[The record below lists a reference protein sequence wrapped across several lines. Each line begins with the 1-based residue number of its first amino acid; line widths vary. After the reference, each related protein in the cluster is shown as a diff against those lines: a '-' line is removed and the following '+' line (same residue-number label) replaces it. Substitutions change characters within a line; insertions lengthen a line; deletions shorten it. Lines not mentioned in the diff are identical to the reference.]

1 MNIMCLQSYLVRWVK
16 VNAGHTIAWSV
27 QPQKKSLNFG
37 IFKHPNPEG
46 VSTTSTPTTALPSS
60 ATSVASTFE
69 SAQTST
75 NNTSSDQ
82 QQASLPL
89 GTGRNSDSS
98 ASTKP
103 SHGLRSHG
111 DGVAVVEKLQKI
123 GLTCVA
129 WIGRCE
135 ADKATEGSY
144 DVLEGESG
152 MYGLVFDN
160 TFSKQTSKTV
170 MFVLLTYP
178 TKVPPRT
185 GQDTYPGRAGSAV
198 AAQASDVGGSN
209 NQSSLGTGGTAE
221 RRANSPRLSAVPDS
235 SESFARPSLS
245 KLGLGEVRRGSSY
258 ILDSSNNMSTSTF
271 HTGILQKKRRKRNQ
285 GYARRFFSLDFTSS
299 TLSYYHDRHSSA
311 LRGSIPLSLA
321 AIHANKRSRQIS
333 VDSGAEIWH
342 LKASTARDFE
352 VWKAA
357 LDKASSAIHN
367 PAEAGSV
374 EELDGPRRSV
384 ARDTVADDQEWSRVE
399 MLVGRV
405 VGTRDAVRRLAKDT
419 DPKYHP
425 PLVNHGPQKDNG
437 LPSPGLTVSD
447 SPENM
452 KQEEGKSLG
461 RTAFWRRKGSN
472 QSSSP
477 SSLFRRSSGQQVTLQ
492 PQYSQLSPSSTSMPK
507 RENNLDHVSAD
518 DDSHEHYLAIL
529 RDLDAV
535 VLDFSS
541 LLSERRRRMASTTTT
556 SEHSN
561 SRMSIDSTSTMEF
574 FDAQEDAGRR
584 SRMSGIRQYSEESDE
599 KNDDDDDD
607 DDDDDGQSSSGDSGD
622 SSDEEEMNYD
632 RKHRTGGPSL
642 FPERPK
648 SLTPLPLERIKRRT
662 TIPEPRVPPPSL
674 ISFLRKNVGKDL
686 STIAM
691 PVTANEPLSLL
702 QKLSEQFEYSELL
715 DTAVNANPE
724 TGERLLYVTAFAL
737 SSFSSVRVKERTIRK
752 PFNPMLGETYELIR
766 EDKGFRLLAEKVSHR
781 PVRMAI
787 QAESQHWTVLQSP
800 APVQKFWGKSAEL
813 NTFGRAHV
821 ILHSSSSAA
830 PDGSTESTAAAAQG
844 ERYSWNIATSFLRNI
859 LAGEK
864 YVEPV
869 GSMTVVNEG
878 TGAKA
883 VVTFVKSSGM
893 FSGRSEDVT
902 VQVYGPT
909 GNTSPL
915 PLGLTGKW
923 TSHLSL
929 TQQGSDTGKKIWAV
943 GPLVQNAPRCYGFPL
958 FAAQL
963 NEITAIESESE
974 LTGNGNGNGNKRNS
988 NGSNGSNYSNHRSSG
1003 TAAGAGGAGG
1013 GGLHLPPTDSRL
1025 RPDQRA
1031 AETGDIERAEA
1042 LKARLE
1048 DRQRSRRKVMEE
1060 HDEPWVPRWF
1070 VRAGGD
1076 GVSGGNGGVAVG
1088 AAGGGGGGGN
1098 SSGETD
1104 EIWKLKTGK
1113 DGYWEQ
1119 RARGDWSCITDVFQV

>member
-1 MNIMCLQSYLVRWVK
+1 M
-16 VNAGHTIAWSV
+16 T
-27 QPQKKSLNFG
+27 
-37 IFKHPNPEG
+37 
-46 VSTTSTPTTALPSS
+46 S
-60 ATSVASTFE
+60 ATTTFE
-69 SAQTST
+69 PAQTST
-75 NNTSSDQ
+75 NHSNNHSLPDQ
-82 QQASLPL
+82 QQASLSS

-98 ASTKP
+98 ANAKLQ
-103 SHGLRSHG
+103 GAGVRAQG
-111 DGVAVVEKLQKI
+111 EGVAVVEKLQKI
-123 GLTCVA
+123 GLTCVS
-129 WIGRCE
+129 WVGRCE

-144 DVLEGESG
+144 DVPDGESG

-170 MFVLLTYP
+170 MFVLMTYP
-178 TKVPPRT
+178 TKVPPRV
-185 GQDTYPGRAGSAV
+185 GQDTYVGRTGQTAATQTSGAG
-198 AAQASDVGGSN
+198 GNNGSGA
-209 NQSSLGTGGTAE
+209 LGTGAAAE
-221 RRANSPRLSAVPDS
+221 WRANSPRLSAAPDS
-235 SESFARPSLS
+235 SESLVRPSLS
-245 KLGLGEVRRGSSY
+245 KLGLGEVRRKSSY
-258 ILDSSNNMSTSTF
+258 VLDSSNNMSTSTF

-321 AIHANKRSRQIS
+321 AIHANERSRQIS
-333 VDSGAEIWH
+333 VDSGAEVWH

-357 LDKASSAIHN
+357 LDKASSAIHKS
-367 PAEAGSV
+367 AGAGSA
-374 EELDGPRRSV
+374 EELNGPKSSV
-384 ARDTVADDQEWSRVE
+384 GRDTEADDQDWSRVE
-399 MLVGRV
+399 ALVGRV
-405 VGTRDAVRRLAKDT
+405 VGTRDAVRRLAKDS
-419 DPKYHP
+419 DPKYHA
-425 PLVNHGPQKDNG
+425 PLIDHGLEKDNG
-437 LPSPGLTVSD
+437 LPSPGLAVID
-447 SPENM
+447 HAEVA
-452 KQEEGKSLG
+452 KQEDGRSLG

-477 SSLFRRSSGQQVTLQ
+477 SSLFRRSSGQQVTQ
-492 PQYSQLSPSSTSMPK
+492 SQQNQVPPSSISLPK
-507 RENNLDHVSAD
+507 RQNNVDHVSVE

-529 RDLDAV
+529 QDLNAV
-535 VLDFSS
+535 VSDFSA
-541 LLSERRRRMASTTTT
+541 LLSKRRRRLASVATALER
-556 SEHSN
+556 SD
-561 SRMSIDSTSTMEF
+561 SRTSIDSSTSTVEF
-574 FDAQEDAGRR
+574 FDAQEDPGRR
-584 SRMSGIRQYSEESDE
+584 SRMSSVRRFSEESDE
-599 KNDDDDDD
+599 KNINDDVEDD
-607 DDDDDGQSSSGDSGD
+607 SRSASGDSG
-622 SSDEEEMNYD
+622 SSSEDEEEMDYS
-632 RKHRTGGPSL
+632 RKHREGGQSL
-642 FPERPK
+642 FPERAK
-648 SLTPLPLERIKRRT
+648 SLTPLPLERIKRRS

-715 DTAVNANPE
+715 DAAVNANSE
-724 TGERLLYVTAFAL
+724 TGERLLYVTAFAI

-752 PFNPMLGETYELIR
+752 PFNPMLGETFELIR

-787 QAESQHWTVLQSP
+787 QAESQNWTFLQSP
-800 APVQKFWGKSAEL
+800 APLQKFWGKSAEL

-821 ILHSSSSAA
+821 ILHPSSASSSSSSAT
-830 PDGSTESTAAAAQG
+830 PDGTADPSTAGAGAAAPG
-844 ERYSWNIATSFLRNI
+844 ERYSWTLATSFLRNV

-893 FSGRSEDVT
+893 FSGRSEDVK
-902 VQVYGPT
+902 VQLYGPT
-909 GNTSPL
+909 GDFASGGGGSSDSANSL
-915 PLGLTGKW
+915 PLGLAGKW

-929 TQQGSDTGKKIWAV
+929 TQQGTDTGKEVWSV

-963 NEITAIESESE
+963 NEITAVECEGDGQSGNG
-974 LTGNGNGNGNKRNS
+974 TGNGASNKRNS
-988 NGSNGSNYSNHRSSG
+988 TGSSGSSNRSKSNYKASG
-1003 TAAGAGGAGG
+1003 A
-1013 GGLHLPPTDSRL
+1013 GLHLPPTDSRL

-1031 AETGDIERAEA
+1031 VETGDIERAEA

-1070 VRAGGD
+1070 VRVGGGAGAATA
-1076 GVSGGNGGVAVG
+1076 GN
-1088 AAGGGGGGGN
+1088 AAGGGGGGGGGN
-1098 SSGETD
+1098 ARGGGSSASGETD
-1104 EIWKLKTGK
+1104 EIWRLKTGK

-1119 RARGDWSCITDVFQV
+1119 RARGDWSCITDIFQV